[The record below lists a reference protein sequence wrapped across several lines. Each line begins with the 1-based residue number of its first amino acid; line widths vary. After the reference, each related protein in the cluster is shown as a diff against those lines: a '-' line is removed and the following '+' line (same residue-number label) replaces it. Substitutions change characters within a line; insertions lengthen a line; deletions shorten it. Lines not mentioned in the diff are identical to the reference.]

1 MWVVI
6 KHFEKCPTLF
16 SQQLIGA
23 NVLPQNRPESYI
35 DFCRGYSLGMGGKL
49 CSLLGVCKKERKNSI
64 SIIDLQLPDQ
74 K

>member
-35 DFCRGYSLGMGGKL
+35 YSCRGYSSGMGGKL
-49 CSLLGVCKKERKNSI
+49 CSLWVCVKKKEKTAFP
-64 SIIDLQLPDQ
+64 L
-74 K
+74 